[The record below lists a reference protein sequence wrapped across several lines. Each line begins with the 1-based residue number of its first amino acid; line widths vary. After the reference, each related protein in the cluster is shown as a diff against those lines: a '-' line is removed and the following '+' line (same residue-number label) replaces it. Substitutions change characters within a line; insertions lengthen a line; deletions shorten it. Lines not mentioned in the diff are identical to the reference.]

1 MLKPEDA
8 EKVLT
13 KDLANVIRKVH
24 SSKPLT
30 AAERALIAQV
40 GAGAP
45 LVGDASSAFAKTYD
59 ELAQRLGLTRK
70 TLQNAGKRHPEDVP
84 RPRADGRHDVAAWS
98 RFLIAHN
105 IARTAE
111 GAESAPTEH
120 GQDQP
125 VTVTDWKARE
135 LELKCE
141 KLSLDNA
148 KAAGELVAAND
159 VEAGL
164 SSLLAA
170 ARQALNN
177 LPGRA
182 AQKVLHLTDFHEAE
196 ELLQGEVDLVLRVLE
211 RCEFLDQVGL
221 NATVETASPVILM
234 PHQADDL
241 LPDQTPAAMAPS
253 NGVPRA
259 GSAKASTLP
268 PKGKPRGKAKA
279 KTSPGPISSTAPA
292 GKQAAG
298 GEKSPNA
305 RKSTRVKRG
314 AKRP

>member
-24 SSKPLT
+24 ASKPLT

-98 RFLIAHN
+98 QFILKHN

-111 GAESAPTEH
+111 GIETAATEE
-120 GQDQP
+120 GQDKP

-141 KLSLDNA
+141 KLSIENA
-148 KAAGELVAAND
+148 KVAGELVAAND

-196 ELLQGEVDLVLRVLE
+196 ELLQGEVDVVLRVLE
-211 RCEFLDQVGL
+211 RCDFLDGL
-221 NATVETASPVILM
+221 NLDQGGEAAVSVAAVAKIDALEAAE
-234 PHQADDL
+234 ADSE
-241 LPDQTPAAMAPS
+241 PS
-253 NGVPRA
+253 A
-259 GSAKASTLP
+259 LP

-279 KTSPGPISSTAPA
+279 KRSSEPISKTAPA
-292 GKQAAG
+292 GSSKGGQKPR
-298 GEKSPNA
+298 GEKLVKAAKSPV
-305 RKSTRVKRG
+305 VKVTG
-314 AKRP
+314 GKA